1 MVTVPCRLKSPIPS
15 DVNLCVPDTNAVR
28 KNKKI
33 NRSLLVVQ
41 EFVNMVRYMKKVRLS
56 KF

>member
-1 MVTVPCRLKSPIPS
+1 MVTVPCRLKSPIQS